1 MNIHDYRNL
10 HLETFPATNRQV
22 SHELNRLGAEGL
34 LDPLAGTGSATETS
48 KKNLQTARKHSET
61 MVFVDIYIYIV
72 YIYIFYIYIYCIYLD
87 YIVYILGHNLGV
99 VVWIGGWDSA
109 L

>member
-1 MNIHDYRNL
+1 MNIHHYRNL

-48 KKNLQTARKHSET
+48 KKKIQTARKHSET
-61 MVFVDIYIYIV
+61 MVFVGICIY
-72 YIYIFYIYIYCIYLD
+72 IYLD

-99 VVWIGGWDSA
+99 VVWIGEWDFA

>member
-1 MNIHDYRNL
+1 MNIHHYRNL

-48 KKNLQTARKHSET
+48 KKKSRPPGNTLKPW
-61 MVFVDIYIYIV
+61 FLLGYV
-72 YIYIFYIYIYCIYLD
+72 YIYLE

-99 VVWIGGWDSA
+99 VVWIGEWDFA

>member
-48 KKNLQTARKHSET
+48 KKNFQTARKHSET
-61 MVFVDIYIYIV
+61 MVFVGIYIY
-72 YIYIFYIYIYCIYLD
+72 IYLD
-87 YIVYILGHNLGV
+87 YIVYILGHNLRV